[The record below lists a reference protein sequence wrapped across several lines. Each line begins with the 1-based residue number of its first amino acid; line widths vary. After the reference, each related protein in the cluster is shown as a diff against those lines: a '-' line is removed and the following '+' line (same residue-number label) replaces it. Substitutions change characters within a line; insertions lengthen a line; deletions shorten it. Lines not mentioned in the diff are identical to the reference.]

1 MWRYILQRVLIFI
14 PTLFGITVISFVVI
28 AMAPGDAATA
38 MLAEGGEIAKASQL
52 ADLRA
57 KYGLDDPL
65 PIRYARWVG
74 QLLRGNL
81 GISLIDSRPVAD
93 TLAYTVGLTLEF
105 TLPAFI
111 IGLTLA
117 IVLGAWSG
125 FRPYSEFDRAVSFS
139 SMIVIAT
146 PSFVLALLALYLLAV
161 RIPILPSG
169 GNRDMLGAD
178 ASNLINR
185 LPYFVLPVSTLALL
199 TAAEVIRYVRD
210 SVIDVCTADYVRTAR
225 AKGLAERLVL
235 GRHILRNSMIPI
247 ITISTLRLPI
257 VVNGAILIETVFG
270 WGGMGSRIA
279 LAVSQRDFP
288 VIMSA
293 TLVTGVAVL
302 VSNLIA
308 DIFYGIADPRIRQG

>member
-14 PTLFGITVISFVVI
+14 PTLFGITIISFVVI
-28 AMAPGDAATA
+28 ALAPGDAATA
-38 MLAEGGEIAKASQL
+38 MLAEGGEIAKAAQL

-65 PIRYARWVG
+65 PIRYARWMG

-81 GISLIDSRPVAD
+81 GTSLIDSRPVSD
-93 TLAYTVGLTLEF
+93 TLAHTVGLTLEF
-105 TLPAFI
+105 TIPAFI
-111 IGLTLA
+111 VGLALA
-117 IVLGAWSG
+117 LALGAWSG
-125 FRPYSEFDRAVSFS
+125 FRPLSQFDRIVTFG

-146 PSFVLALLALYLLAV
+146 PSFVLALLALYILAV
-161 RIPILPSG
+161 RVPILPSG

-178 ASNLINR
+178 ATHLVNR
-185 LPYFVLPVSTLALL
+185 LPYFVLPVTTLALL
-199 TAAEVIRYVRD
+199 TAAEIIRYVRD
-210 SVIDVCTADYVRTAR
+210 SVIDVCSEDYVRTAR

-235 GRHILRNSMIPI
+235 ARHILRNSMIPI

-288 VIMSA
+288 IIMSA
-293 TLVTGVAVL
+293 TLVTGIAVL

-308 DIFYGIADPRIRQG
+308 DILYGVADPRIRQG

>member
-52 ADLRA
+52 ADLRS

-65 PIRYARWVG
+65 PIRYARWMG

-81 GISLIDSRPVAD
+81 GISLIDSRPVSD
-93 TLAYTVGLTLEF
+93 TLAHTVGLTLEF

-125 FRPYSEFDRAVSFS
+125 FKPYSEFDRAVSFT

-302 VSNLIA
+302 LSNLIA
-308 DIFYGIADPRIRQG
+308 DILYGVADPRIRQG

>member
-1 MWRYILQRVLIFI
+1 MWRYILQRVFTFI
-14 PTLFGITVISFVVI
+14 PTLFGITLISFVVI

-38 MLAEGGEIAKASQL
+38 MLAEGGEMIRAAQL
-52 ADLRA
+52 EELRA

-65 PIRYARWVG
+65 PIRYARWLG
-74 QLLRGNL
+74 QLVRGNL
-81 GISLIDSRPVAD
+81 GRSLIDSRPVSH
-93 TLAYTVGLTLEF
+93 TLAHTVGLTLEF
-105 TLPAFI
+105 TLPAFV
-111 IGLTLA
+111 IGLALA
-117 IVLGAWSG
+117 IIFGAWSG
-125 FRPYSEFDRAVSFS
+125 FRPYSGFDRAVSFS

-146 PSFVLALLALYLLAV
+146 PSFVLALLALYVLAV
-161 RIPILPSG
+161 RLPILPSG

-178 ASNLINR
+178 AASLAKR
-185 LPYFVLPVSTLALL
+185 LPYFILPVSTLALL
-199 TAAEVIRYVRD
+199 TAAGVIRYVRD
-210 SVIDVCTADYVRTAR
+210 SVIDVCSEDYVRTAR

-235 GRHILRNSMIPI
+235 SRHILRNAMIPI

-257 VVNGAILIETVFG
+257 LVNGAILIETVYG

-308 DIFYGIADPRIRQG
+308 DILYGVVDPRIRQG

>member
-38 MLAEGGEIAKASQL
+38 MLAEGGEIAKAAQL
-52 ADLRA
+52 ADLRT

-65 PIRYARWVG
+65 PIRYARWMG

-81 GISLIDSRPVAD
+81 GTSLIDSRSVSD
-93 TLAYTVGLTLEF
+93 TLAHTVGLTLEF
-105 TLPAFI
+105 TIPAFI
-111 IGLTLA
+111 IGLA
-117 IVLGAWSG
+117 MAVVLGAWSG
-125 FRPYSEFDRAVSFS
+125 FRPLSEFDRIVSFG
-139 SMIVIAT
+139 SMFVIAT

-161 RIPILPSG
+161 RLPILPSG
-169 GNRDMLGAD
+169 GNRDMLGANATD
-178 ASNLINR
+178 LVNR

-199 TAAEVIRYVRD
+199 TAAEIIRYVRD
-210 SVIDVCTADYVRTAR
+210 SVIDVCSEDYVRTAR

-235 GRHILRNSMIPI
+235 ARHILRNSMIPI
-247 ITISTLRLPI
+247 ITVSTLRLPI

-293 TLVTGVAVL
+293 TLVTGIAVL

-308 DIFYGIADPRIRQG
+308 DILYGIADPRIRQG

>member
-1 MWRYILQRVLIFI
+1 MWRYILQRVLTFI

-38 MLAEGGEIAKASQL
+38 MLAEGGEIARASQL

-65 PIRYARWVG
+65 PIRYARWMG

-93 TLAYTVGLTLEF
+93 TLRHTVGLTLEF
-105 TLPAFI
+105 TLPAFV
-111 IGLTLA
+111 IGLALA
-117 IVLGAWSG
+117 VVLGAWSG
-125 FRPYSEFDRAVSFS
+125 FRPYSQFDRVISFG
-139 SMIVIAT
+139 SMILIAT
-146 PSFVLALLALYLLAV
+146 PSFVLALLALYVLAV
-161 RIPILPSG
+161 RLPILPAG

-178 ASNLINR
+178 ATSLVRR
-185 LPYFVLPVSTLALL
+185 LPYFVLPVTTLALL
-199 TAAEVIRYVRD
+199 TAAEIIRYVRD
-210 SVIDVCTADYVRTAR
+210 SVIDVCGEDYVRTAR

-235 GRHILRNSMIPI
+235 ARHILRNSMIPI
-247 ITISTLRLPI
+247 VTISTLRLPV

-302 VSNLIA
+302 VSNLVA
-308 DIFYGIADPRIRQG
+308 DILYGVVDPRIRQG

>member
-38 MLAEGGEIAKASQL
+38 MLAEGGEIARASQL

-65 PIRYARWVG
+65 PVRYARWMG

-81 GISLIDSRPVAD
+81 GTSLIDSRPVSD
-93 TLAYTVGLTLEF
+93 TLSHTVGLTLEF

-117 IVLGAWSG
+117 VALGAWSG
-125 FRPYSEFDRAVSFS
+125 FRPYSRFDRTVSFS

-161 RIPILPSG
+161 RVPILPSG

-308 DIFYGIADPRIRQG
+308 DILYGVADPRIRQG

>member
-65 PIRYARWVG
+65 PIRYARWMG
-74 QLLRGNL
+74 QLLKGNL
-81 GISLIDSRPVAD
+81 GISLINSRPVAD

-125 FRPYSEFDRAVSFS
+125 FRPYSQFDRAVSFS

-308 DIFYGIADPRIRQG
+308 DILYGVADPRIRQG

>member
-65 PIRYARWVG
+65 PIRYARWMG

-81 GISLIDSRPVAD
+81 GISLIDSRPVSD
-93 TLAYTVGLTLEF
+93 TLAHTVGLTLEF

-125 FRPYSEFDRAVSFS
+125 FKPYSEFDRAVSFT

-302 VSNLIA
+302 LSNLIA
-308 DIFYGIADPRIRQG
+308 DILYGVADPRIRQG

>member
-14 PTLFGITVISFVVI
+14 PTLLGITVISFVVI

-38 MLAEGGEIAKASQL
+38 MLAEGGEIARASQL

-57 KYGLDDPL
+57 KYRLDDPL
-65 PIRYARWVG
+65 PIRYARWMG

-81 GISLIDSRPVAD
+81 GTSLIDSRPVSD
-93 TLAYTVGLTLEF
+93 TLSHTVGLTLEV
-105 TLPAFI
+105 TLPAFV

-117 IVLGAWSG
+117 VILGAWSG
-125 FRPYSEFDRAVSFS
+125 FRPYSRFDRTVSFS

-161 RIPILPSG
+161 RVPILPSG

-302 VSNLIA
+302 VSNLLA
-308 DIFYGIADPRIRQG
+308 DILYGVADPRIRQG

>member
-65 PIRYARWVG
+65 PIRYARWMG

-93 TLAYTVGLTLEF
+93 TLAHTVGLTLEF
-105 TLPAFI
+105 TLPAFV
-111 IGLTLA
+111 IGLALA
-117 IVLGAWSG
+117 VVLGAWSG

-139 SMIVIAT
+139 SMIIIAT

-161 RIPILPSG
+161 RLPILPSG

-225 AKGLAERLVL
+225 AKGLAERMVL

-308 DIFYGIADPRIRQG
+308 DILYGVADPRIRQG